1 MNWYSTENLKRGEAE
16 LMIQLWQR
24 RGDENGGLNRM
35 NNILGKSNWLLKEDN
50 KAISILLKKL
60 DLLNSLKKKGELRG
74 WMKLDLKKRKVK
86 GVETLLQ
93 V

>member
-35 NNILGKSNWLLKEDN
+35 NNIQGKSN
-50 KAISILLKKL
+50 
-60 DLLNSLKKKGELRG
+60 
-74 WMKLDLKKRKVK
+74 
-86 GVETLLQ
+86 
-93 V
+93 